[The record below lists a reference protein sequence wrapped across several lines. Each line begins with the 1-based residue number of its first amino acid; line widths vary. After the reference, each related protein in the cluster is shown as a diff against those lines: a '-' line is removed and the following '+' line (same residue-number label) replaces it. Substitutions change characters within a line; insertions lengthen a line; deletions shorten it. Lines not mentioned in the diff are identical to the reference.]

1 MKTIETTYI
10 KADETIDTILLEI
23 ENRKIVVYVYYKNGY
38 AYFFKTF
45 DAIYKYVSGTDM
57 SGWFAMCEDEP
68 EVVDSVLKSLEK
80 GTTNLV

>member
-38 AYFFKTF
+38 A
-45 DAIYKYVSGTDM
+45 
-57 SGWFAMCEDEP
+57 
-68 EVVDSVLKSLEK
+68 
-80 GTTNLV
+80 